1 MCTRA
6 LLIYGNTVCCC
17 AHAHMCDHKR
27 SKRIST
33 NSAPQGSLHVCRLHL
48 AIDWIFITVL
58 HTVVCSVSCTGKG
71 SRDHIWNYTGVK
83 VLPSITGLQT
93 NQKPNEKPPPPFE
106 AASCQPAASAAELDL
121 VDRPGGVARGR
132 VCGWGAG
139 TNSRYIAKNR
149 SATQCATQ
157 CFLENDR

>member
-1 MCTRA
+1 MWCTRA

-17 AHAHMCDHKR
+17 AQAHAHMCDHKR

-106 AASCQPAASAAELDL
+106 AASCQPAASAA
-121 VDRPGGVARGR
+121 VGAPKGGAPASVAGR
-132 VCGWGAG
+132 CDCFFAG
-139 TNSRYIAKNR
+139 G
-149 SATQCATQ
+149 
-157 CFLENDR
+157 LE